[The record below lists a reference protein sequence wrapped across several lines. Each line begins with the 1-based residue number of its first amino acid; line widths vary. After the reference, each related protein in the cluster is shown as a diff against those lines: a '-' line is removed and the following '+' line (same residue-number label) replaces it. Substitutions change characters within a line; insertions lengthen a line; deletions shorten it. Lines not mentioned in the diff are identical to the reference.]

1 MAIRSWSMP
10 ALSLLLHGC
19 AEDAPVT
26 TLRLGMSPPVA
37 APR

>member
-1 MAIRSWSMP
+1 MAIRSWSMS
-10 ALSLLLHGC
+10 ALPLHGC

-26 TLRLGMSPPVA
+26 TLRLGMGLPAA